1 MTADLE
7 DRLRADLPRL
17 ADVITQAPVRRA
29 HSVAAFRPPPGCV
42 AGWSRSPWPPA
53 SHSPRIA
60 TVVSLRRHQGAT
72 VTSQPAP
79 DGGAVGTWR
88 TLPPS
93 LLGPRGR
100 PVTVWTGTE
109 VLVWGGYR
117 GDPSAPLAFQS
128 GAAYDP
134 ATNSWHAIA
143 DNSWAHPGGI
153 GAWVGDRMIV
163 AAKNAAAEYDPA
175 VDRWHDLPGL
185 PDGAS
190 GFIGVTSSGATLR
203 ALVHG
208 AEPGTVAVASY
219 GPTDGGWTIGRSE
232 PVPWAPGST
241 TNAISIVWAD
251 HELVAWDGVRAG
263 WAYDPATDTWRRL
276 PDLVVA
282 NTEPVASSLAWVA
295 NHLVAVYTYDDG
307 STVGTGLRAARLTG
321 DHWQGFADGNGVA
334 MQQPAPFD
342 VGGNLVVL
350 DRSGQGAPVR
360 ADPSTGRW
368 STVAAYPLVPGA
380 DSTAVSTGAGLFVW
394 GGLPGGTPATF
405 QNPAPTT
412 PDAAWFT
419 P

>member
-29 HSVAAFRPPPGCV
+29 QSVAAFRPPPRLRRRVV
-42 AGWSRSPWPPA
+42 AVA
-53 SHSPRIA
+53 VAACFALAAIA

-72 VTSQPAP
+72 VTSQPAA

-93 LLGPRGR
+93 PLGPRGR

-128 GAAYDP
+128 GAAYDL
-134 ATNSWHAIA
+134 ASNSWHAIA
-143 DNSWAHPGGI
+143 DNSWAHPGGM

-163 AAKNAAAEYDPA
+163 AAKNGAAEYDPA
-175 VDRWHDLPGL
+175 VDRWRDLPGL

-190 GFIGVTSSGATLR
+190 GFIGVTSSGPTLH

-219 GPTDGGWTIGRSE
+219 GPADVGWTIGRSE
-232 PVPWAPGST
+232 PVPWALGPT
-241 TNAISIVWAD
+241 DAISTVWAD

-263 WAYDPATDTWRRL
+263 WGYDPATDTWRQL

-282 NTEPVASSLAWVA
+282 NTEPVASSLAWVD
-295 NHLVAVYTYDDG
+295 NELVAVLTYDDG
-307 STVGTGLRAARLTG
+307 STAGTGLRAARLTG
-321 DHWQGFADGNGVA
+321 DQWQSFADGNGVA
-334 MQQPAPFD
+334 MQQPAPVD

-394 GGLPGGTPATF
+394 GGLPGGTPMTF

>member
-1 MTADLE
+1 MTTDLE

-17 ADVITQAPVRRA
+17 ADVITQAPVSRA
-29 HSVAAFRPPPGCV
+29 QSVAAFRPPPQPRRRVVV
-42 AGWSRSPWPPA
+42 AA
-53 SHSPRIA
+53 VAACLALAAIA

-72 VTSQPAP
+72 VTSQPAA
-79 DGGAVGTWR
+79 DGGALGTWR

-93 LLGPRGR
+93 PLGPRGR

-143 DNSWAHPGGI
+143 DNSWAHPGGM

-163 AAKNAAAEYDPA
+163 AAKNGAAEYDPA

-190 GFIGVTSSGATLR
+190 GFIGVTSSGPTLR

-208 AEPGTVAVASY
+208 AESGTVAVASY
-219 GPTDGGWTIGRSE
+219 GPNDGAWTIGRSE
-232 PVPWAPGST
+232 PVPWALGPT
-241 TNAISIVWAD
+241 DAISIVWAD

-263 WAYDPATDTWRRL
+263 WAYDPTTDAWRRL

-282 NTEPVASSLAWVA
+282 TTEPVASSLAWVA
-295 NHLVAVYTYDDG
+295 NELVAVLTYDDG
-307 STVGTGLRAARLTG
+307 STAGTGLRAARLTG
-321 DHWQGFADGNGVA
+321 DQWQSFADGNGVA
-334 MQQPAPFD
+334 MPQPAPFD

-350 DRSGQGAPVR
+350 DRSGQGAPLR

-380 DSTAVSTGAGLFVW
+380 DGTAVSTGAGLFVW
-394 GGLPGGTPATF
+394 GGVPGGTPATF
-405 QNPAPTT
+405 QNPSPTT
-412 PDAAWFT
+412 PDSAWFT